1 MTDYPPCACA
11 CACAC
16 NLLPDTTL
24 LSLIMSIYYYMYY
37 MYPLLNTSLICIP
50 RFPQLSICGGSAVE
64 SPTRSR
70 LVCCPLSV
78 VRLASLAHLS
88 FCTCPEKS

>member
-11 CACAC
+11 CAC
-16 NLLPDTTL
+16 NLLSDTTL
-24 LSLIMSIYYYMYY
+24 LSLIMSIYYYMY
-37 MYPLLNTSLICIP
+37 PLLNTFLICIP

>member
-1 MTDYPPCACA
+1 MTTLPVPVPVPEVY
-11 CACAC
+11 
-16 NLLPDTTL
+16 LLRSYLTL
-24 LSLIMSIYYYMYY
+24 LSLMMSIDYY

-50 RFPQLSICGGSAVE
+50 RFPQLSICGRSAVE
-64 SPTRSR
+64 SSPTRSR

>member
-11 CACAC
+11 CACTSY
-16 NLLPDTTL
+16 LTL
-24 LSLIMSIYYYMYY
+24 LSLIMSIYYYMY
-37 MYPLLNTSLICIP
+37 PLLNTSMICIP

-78 VRLASLAHLS
+78 VRLAHLS